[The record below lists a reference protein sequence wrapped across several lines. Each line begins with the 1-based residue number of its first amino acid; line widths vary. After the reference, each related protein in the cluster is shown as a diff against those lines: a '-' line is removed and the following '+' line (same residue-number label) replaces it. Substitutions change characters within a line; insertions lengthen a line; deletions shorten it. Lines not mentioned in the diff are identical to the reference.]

1 MDIEALRLPAGGGG
15 DLKALQSL
23 LEYGPERQ
31 KNCIE

>member
-1 MDIEALRLPAGGGG
+1 MDIEALWLSAGGGG

-23 LEYGPERQ
+23 LECGPERQ